1 MWICFQEIF
10 YGLALSIMNMNDFL
24 KRNFSV
30 IVLILLAIGFCYTN
44 YCKPSFMNNSTSILQ
59 NTSDVSQDIVDN
71 RSNKA
76 SGENN
81 IWNFI
86 NTDKVPSYVIDTLKY
101 IRANNKT
108 PYGFVWWTHFTNY
121 EKVLPYW
128 PYYTERD
135 VKKHINGVNRGPERL
150 VTTIKNA
157 YYTSDHYKTFI
168 QLQ

>member
-1 MWICFQEIF
+1 
-10 YGLALSIMNMNDFL
+10 MNDFL

-81 IWNFI
+81 I
-86 NTDKVPSYVIDTLKY
+86 
-101 IRANNKT
+101 
-108 PYGFVWWTHFTNY
+108 
-121 EKVLPYW
+121 
-128 PYYTERD
+128 
-135 VKKHINGVNRGPERL
+135 
-150 VTTIKNA
+150 
-157 YYTSDHYKTFI
+157 
-168 QLQ
+168 